1 MEEEFGKKRRI
12 SPWIII
18 ILGFSAVILAGTL
31 LLMLPF
37 SSREGR
43 AASFGEAA
51 FTAVSA
57 VCVTGLVVRDTAQC
71 WSGFGQGV
79 ILALIQ
85 TGGLGVVT
93 VAASVTMLSGKRLSL
108 FTRSTMQNAMSAPKI
123 GGIVRLTR
131 FVLRGTLIVE
141 LIGAAALMPTFVSR
155 FGARGIWFAVFH
167 SVSAFC
173 NAGFDIMGTE
183 TGAFSS
189 LTAFSAN
196 AAVSVPVML
205 LIITGGVGFLS
216 WDDICTHRFRISKY
230 SAQTKIVLTKT
241 GILILLPAA
250 WLFFG
255 DLAGLPTGERALVS
269 FFQAVTPRTAGFNT
283 IGLTELSGPSRAVL
297 IVLMLIGGSPGST
310 AGGMKLTTVALLAA
324 NVLSV
329 FKKKEDSELFGR
341 RIKPAAIR
349 TAAALFMT
357 YLALFLFGALAVSS
371 IEGLALE
378 DCMFETASALGTVG
392 LTLGITPGLG
402 TASRCI
408 LMLLMFIGRV
418 GGMTFVYAFLPLSV
432 RTNSKLPVE
441 NVMVG

>member
-141 LIGAAALMPTFVSR
+141 LIGAAALMGSR
-155 FGARGIWFAVFH
+155 
-167 SVSAFC
+167 
-173 NAGFDIMGTE
+173 
-183 TGAFSS
+183 
-189 LTAFSAN
+189 
-196 AAVSVPVML
+196 
-205 LIITGGVGFLS
+205 
-216 WDDICTHRFRISKY
+216 
-230 SAQTKIVLTKT
+230 
-241 GILILLPAA
+241 
-250 WLFFG
+250 
-255 DLAGLPTGERALVS
+255 
-269 FFQAVTPRTAGFNT
+269 
-283 IGLTELSGPSRAVL
+283 
-297 IVLMLIGGSPGST
+297 
-310 AGGMKLTTVALLAA
+310 
-324 NVLSV
+324 
-329 FKKKEDSELFGR
+329 
-341 RIKPAAIR
+341 
-349 TAAALFMT
+349 
-357 YLALFLFGALAVSS
+357 
-371 IEGLALE
+371 
-378 DCMFETASALGTVG
+378 
-392 LTLGITPGLG
+392 
-402 TASRCI
+402 
-408 LMLLMFIGRV
+408 
-418 GGMTFVYAFLPLSV
+418 
-432 RTNSKLPVE
+432 
-441 NVMVG
+441 